1 MKYYESD
8 LYKDIQSKKSLSNI
22 EIKLYSYQIFRGLLY
37 LHSKKICHR
46 DIKPQNILTN
56 NMEVAICDFGSA
68 KILTPEDKNL
78 PYICSRCYRAPELI
92 FGSTQYT
99 TMIDIWSVG
108 CVILEMIYGSPFFI
122 GNSSIDH
129 LIEVIKVLGTPTKTQ
144 VK

>member
-1 MKYYESD
+1 M
-8 LYKDIQSKKSLSNI
+8 
-22 EIKLYSYQIFRGLLY
+22 EIKIYTYQIFRGLLY

-56 NMEVAICDFGSA
+56 NKEVVICDFGSA
-68 KILTPEDKNL
+68 KILNPLEKNL

-108 CVILEMIYGSPFFI
+108 CVILEMIHGTPFFI